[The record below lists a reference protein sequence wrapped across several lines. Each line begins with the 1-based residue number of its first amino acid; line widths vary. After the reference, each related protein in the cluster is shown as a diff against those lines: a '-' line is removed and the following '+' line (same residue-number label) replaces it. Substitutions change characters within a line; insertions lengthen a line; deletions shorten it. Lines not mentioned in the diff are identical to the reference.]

1 MADYEPEPSR
11 YDGMLQQRVS
21 PIQLVLRQKPASLP
35 SLTTRLTLLFFC
47 ASDEP
52 RFDRHRSASPR
63 DDYREDRARSRSPN
77 GRYEPR
83 YVIDVVLFV
92 TFANEYKLTQIFA

>member
-11 YDGMLQQRVS
+11 YDGMLLQQRVS

-83 YVIDVVLFV
+83 YVMDASLHLRIYI
-92 TFANEYKLTQIFA
+92 YKLTQIFA